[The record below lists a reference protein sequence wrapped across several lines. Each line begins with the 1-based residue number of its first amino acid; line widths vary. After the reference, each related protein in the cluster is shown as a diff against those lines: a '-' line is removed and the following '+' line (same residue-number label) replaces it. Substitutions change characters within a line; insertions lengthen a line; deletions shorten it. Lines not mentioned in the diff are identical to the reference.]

1 MSRSFCQ
8 LCGTSMFLAVG
19 ASRPE
24 RTIASNTASS
34 AAVSELPAGISGL
47 MSSEWWPKA
56 VAAAPKAEALVAVA
70 AKATVAGG
78 QAELAILLVVG
89 VAMLLLVVAAEKS
102 KPLL

>member
-1 MSRSFCQ
+1 M
-8 LCGTSMFLAVG
+8 
-19 ASRPE
+19 
-24 RTIASNTASS
+24 
-34 AAVSELPAGISGL
+34 AAL
-47 MSSEWWPKA
+47 KA